1 MNDMSALDVDG
12 VVIAN
17 TELVSEAEHN
27 FVPIAGCSISSP
39 EGLKKL
45 AKAIETIT
53 QNQQPDLIILET
65 SGASHPLPIVESLHH
80 HSKIELTRIFAVV
93 DAVMLAQDYANG
105 EQLIPQLQRQLSQGS
120 RSVENLLAEQIMFAS
135 ELLLTKYDR
144 IPAESLQIIGQ
155 AIHPLNP
162 YISINGVSWGNLSL
176 EHLRSPARYNF
187 ERVAGLID
195 ELRDEIQNGAE
206 PTDAEQNLAYQVI
219 ADERPFHPQRLWDT
233 CHQFLS
239 RGIYRSK
246 GFFWLPTRDD
256 MALLWN
262 QAAGS
267 INLELVSYWKSA
279 VVEQGQDRLS
289 AYEIEQL
296 RLQLAQNPGRFGD
309 RRCELTVIG
318 EPQATREFSAALQNC
333 FLTEDEIAHW
343 QGKGEFA
350 DPWPYRFTKLNYE

>member
-289 AYEIEQL
+289 DYEIEQL